1 MGSLC
6 RMGLQKR
13 KFLFQTSRG
22 WHHCVCF
29 STIAHSLLSALMYMD
44 CMHVVM
50 LKPASVYFTF
60 ISDYGYLV

>member
-1 MGSLC
+1 MESLF

-22 WHHCVCF
+22 WHTV
-29 STIAHSLLSALMYMD
+29 SASALVYMD
-44 CMHVVM
+44 FMHAVM

-60 ISDYGYLV
+60 ISEYG